1 MAWNR
6 PLRLS
11 EADAEAWLRTEL
23 RRLRELPDV
32 ESVVLTRVEPSHR
45 SQSWDWVCELH
56 LAPGA
61 DAHGCVEAG
70 ALTEWMLDLRLL
82 GMRPVCALL
91 GAGHEV
97 L

>member
-11 EADAEAWLRTEL
+11 EADAEAWLRSEL

-32 ESVVLTRVEPSHR
+32 ESVVLTRVER
-45 SQSWDWVCELH
+45 SRRPQSWDWVCELH
-56 LAPGA
+56 LVAGA
-61 DAHGCVEAG
+61 DADGCVEAG
-70 ALTEWMLDLRLL
+70 ALTEWMMDLRLL
-82 GMRPVCALL
+82 GMRPVCAVL
-91 GAGHEV
+91 GAGQEV